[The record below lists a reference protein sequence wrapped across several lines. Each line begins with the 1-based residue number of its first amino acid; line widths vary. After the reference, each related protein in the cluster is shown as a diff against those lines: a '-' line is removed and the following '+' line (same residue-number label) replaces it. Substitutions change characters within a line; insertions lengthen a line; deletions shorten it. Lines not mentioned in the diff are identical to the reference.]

1 MRLTEVRI
9 EGLRTLGGVTV
20 PLAPVTV
27 IAGPNGGGKST
38 VLGAIAY
45 GLTGRYPGVIGTHV
59 DDIKPLARD
68 PDEGFLVRLYSLQ
81 PRRDGPD
88 QELIIERGCGSK
100 GHRLRTMGSGVA
112 ASRKVHDAEATIMKH
127 FGEPGFAVDAFD
139 AERSIWRKS
148 IELRTQWAFALCA
161 GKAGWTHARLGEELG
176 EPNEDW
182 DPLASEEP
190 STCLEI
196 NLLRLDERYT
206 AAQRVSREAATIA
219 EGIALVD
226 PEPTDEEIA
235 AAEKRV
241 DAAASEY
248 RRLQTALGAARTLT
262 ADAARVREELDAVN
276 EELKKLRPPEAP
288 TPSPS
293 VAETIDAHG
302 AFQEQT
308 LDPAAKSLS
317 MVEAEVSMLKHTL
330 GTLPDGTAPQCP
342 ICASH
347 LSAHTLQTLK
357 ARLGYAEQKQE
368 ALTAELEQAE
378 RQAQVLYEACVRATA
393 HKAEVEAYER
403 ALSGFASHRVS
414 LQRSRDAR
422 EAELAAI
429 GVHLPGCKEAD
440 VEKADQVHAE
450 AYTALAELRKRH
462 TLARERA
469 GQREAGRQA
478 DARAAVLSV
487 RRDRM
492 RQVRKRMLHDG
503 VAPLLSALT
512 ELGMLA
518 PPGSHWMLVPAKGG
532 VAFGYAG
539 DAAAALGQRFV
550 PVEMMSS
557 SEKYRATIALLV
569 ATAIVRRPPWVG
581 IFLDNFEQ
589 VHPVHRPE
597 LLSGLASLARAGLV
611 DNVVVAIA
619 DTAGVSGGENGTLRT
634 YLANDGRVT
643 STDAR
648 SE

>member
-1 MRLTEVRI
+1 VRLTEVRI
-9 EGLRTLGGVTV
+9 EGLRSLGGVTV
-20 PLAPVTV
+20 QLAPVTV

-68 PDEGFLVRLYSLQ
+68 ADEGFLVRLYSLT

-139 AERSIWRKS
+139 PERSIWRKS
-148 IELRTQWAFALCA
+148 IELRMQWAFALCA

-226 PEPTDEEIA
+226 PEPTEEEIA
-235 AAEKRV
+235 EAEKRV
-241 DAAASEY
+241 DAATSEQH
-248 RRLQTALGAARTLT
+248 RLQAALGAARTLA
-262 ADAARVREELDAVN
+262 ADAARVRAELDAVN
-276 EELKKLRPPEAP
+276 EELKKLRPPEPPA
-288 TPSPS
+288 PSPS
-293 VAETIDAHG
+293 VAETIEAHG
-302 AFQEQT
+302 AFQEQK
-308 LDPAAKSLS
+308 LDPAAKALS
-317 MVEAEVSMLKHTL
+317 MTEAEVSMLKHTL
-330 GTLPDGTAPQCP
+330 STLPDGSAPQCP

-347 LSAHTLQTLK
+347 LSQHTLQTLK
-357 ARLGYAEQKQE
+357 ARLHYAEQKEE

-378 RQAQVLYEACVRATA
+378 KESQQLYEACVKATA

-403 ALSGFASHRVS
+403 ALSAFASHRVS

-422 EAELAAI
+422 EAELASI
-429 GVHLPGCKEAD
+429 GVNLPGCKEAD
-440 VEKADQVHAE
+440 VEKADQAHVQASQ
-450 AYTALAELRKRH
+450 ALWELRKRH
-462 TLARERA
+462 ALARERA

-492 RQVRKRMLHDG
+492 REVRKRMLHAG

-512 ELGMLA
+512 ELGLLA

-532 VAFGYAG
+532 VALGYAG

-589 VHPVHRPE
+589 VHPVHRTE
-597 LLSGLASLARAGLV
+597 LLSCLASLARAGLV
-611 DNVVVAIA
+611 DNVLIALA
-619 DTAGVSGGENGTLRT
+619 DTTGLQMPEDTRA
-634 YLANDGRVT
+634 YLAREGRVEPIVT
-643 STDAR
+643 GSVL
-648 SE
+648 

>member
-1 MRLTEVRI
+1 VRLTEVRI
-9 EGLRTLGGVTV
+9 EGLRSLGGVTV

-68 PDEGFLVRLYSLQ
+68 PEEGFLVRLYSLT

-139 AERSIWRKS
+139 PERSIWRKS

-226 PEPTDEEIA
+226 PEPTEEEIA
-235 AAEKRV
+235 EAEKRV
-241 DAAASEY
+241 DAATSEQH
-248 RRLQTALGAARTLT
+248 RLQTALGAARTLA
-262 ADAARVREELDAVN
+262 ADAASVRAELDAVN
-276 EELKKLRPPEAP
+276 EELKKLRPPDAP
-288 TPSPS
+288 ALSAS
-293 VAETIDAHG
+293 VAETTAELD
-302 AFQEQT
+302 AFQEQK
-308 LDPAAKSLS
+308 LDPAEKALALI
-317 MVEAEVSMLKHTL
+317 EAEVSMLKHTL
-330 GTLPDGTAPQCP
+330 GTLPDGSSPQCP

-347 LSAHTLQTLK
+347 LSQHTLELLK
-357 ARLGYAEQKQE
+357 ARLHYAEQKEE
-368 ALTAELEQAE
+368 ALEGELEQAE
-378 RQAQVLYEACVRATA
+378 KEAQRLYQACVKADA
-393 HKAEVEAYER
+393 HKTEVEAYER
-403 ALSGFASHRVS
+403 ALSSFASHRVS

-422 EAELAAI
+422 EAELASI
-429 GVHLPGCKEAD
+429 GVNMPGCKEAD
-440 VEKADQVHAE
+440 VEKADQAHAQ
-450 AYTALAELRKRH
+450 ASQALWELRKRH
-462 TLARERA
+462 ALARERA

-492 RQVRKRMLHDG
+492 REVRKRMLHAG

-512 ELGMLA
+512 ELGLLA

-532 VAFGYAG
+532 IALGYAG

-589 VHPVHRPE
+589 VHPVHRTE
-597 LLSGLASLARAGLV
+597 LLSCLASLARAGLV
-611 DNVVVAIA
+611 DNVMIALA
-619 DTAGVSGGENGTLRT
+619 DTTGLQMPEDTRA
-634 YLANDGRVT
+634 YLARDGRVEPIVT
-643 STDAR
+643 GSVL
-648 SE
+648 